1 MIQDPGGPRFLLVHD
16 KRHREW
22 TFVTGGCH
30 HREVI
35 NPIRTAIRELEEE
48 TRGVIVLRRGTY
60 KYFNF
65 EALNSKYHVFIFQ
78 VSLDA
83 QYIVDRFNYEKW
95 KMDTKQV
102 CFRTIY
108 DENDSMKFLRM
119 DEIKECPQLWEFI
132 SENIIQNKEF
142 HEVLASETHHNFSIE
157 IANDKKQGRS
167 FGSSASYGRFM
178 RGSGSGVEDTSR
190 ATQAGGPEGASGA

>member
-83 QYIVDRFNYEKW
+83 QYVVDRFNYEKW

-108 DENDSMKFLRM
+108 DENDSMKFLRL
-119 DEIKECPQLWEFI
+119 DEIKVCPELWDFI
-132 SENIIQNKEF
+132 SENIIQNQEF
-142 HEVLASETHHNFSIE
+142 HDLLASETHHKFSIE
-157 IANDKKQGRS
+157 IANDKKQARS
-167 FGSSASYGRFM
+167 AGSAPGNGGFV
-178 RGSGSGVEDTSR
+178 RGYRPGVENSGR
-190 ATQAGGPEGASGA
+190 ASQAGGSEGAQGA